1 MPFARS
7 SRSQMFYKN
16 LFQKISQTSK
26 EHIIIKALLYK
37 TEGVELQ
44 LYQNLELRTGA
55 LL

>member
-7 SRSQMFYKN
+7 SCSQMFYKN

-26 EHIIIKALLYK
+26 EHIIIEALLYK
-37 TEGVELQ
+37 VEGIELQ
-44 LYQNLELRTGA
+44 IYQNLELRTGV